1 MSSPALAENT
11 NAAPAAAEPVVA
23 AKKAKTSVEGKA
35 SPTKVVEAPAEEPK
49 RKESGEGAV
58 AEKPAEPAAEPAKEV
73 PVPRRQRLLHA
84 IELCAGPAVDR
95 FTRTGRRGARQ
106 ARGGRQASRG
116 ARQGG
121 RRRGSQGGRRAHEDR
136 GARRARQGARQGAR
150 RGAGQGRGAQGV
162 STRPAPQ
169 DRAARRR
176 F

>member
-73 PVPRRQRLLHA
+73 PVPRRQRFAPRHRA
-84 IELCAGPAVDR
+84 FAVAAVDR
-95 FTRTGRRGARQ
+95 FTHRPSPPSLPRSPRPPSPPRSPPRRSRPRPRRPRREHTAR
-106 ARGGRQASRG
+106 A
-116 ARQGG
+116 
-121 RRRGSQGGRRAHEDR
+121 
-136 GARRARQGARQGAR
+136 
-150 RGAGQGRGAQGV
+150 
-162 STRPAPQ
+162 Q
-169 DRAARRR
+169 DRAARHRYSGGPSPR
-176 F
+176 EPKKYRPKTQHYLQSLRDERVA

>member
-84 IELCAGPAVDR
+84 IEEKR
-95 FTRTGRRGARQ
+95 
-106 ARGGRQASRG
+106 
-116 ARQGG
+116 
-121 RRRGSQGGRRAHEDR
+121 
-136 GARRARQGARQGAR
+136 
-150 RGAGQGRGAQGV
+150 
-162 STRPAPQ
+162 
-169 DRAARRR
+169 
-176 F
+176 

>member
-95 FTRTGRRGARQ
+95 FTRTGRRGAHQ
-106 ARGGRQASRG
+106 ARGGRQA
-116 ARQGG
+116 
-121 RRRGSQGGRRAHEDR
+121 RRGGC
-136 GARRARQGARQGAR
+136 
-150 RGAGQGRGAQGV
+150 V
-162 STRPAPQ
+162 SH
-169 DRAARRR
+169 DSR
-176 F
+176 FVQHDPRSPRKP